1 MKLDQLY
8 AKLDAWAPHTLS
20 ILRIMAGL
28 LFFEHGL
35 QKLFAVPDAGG
46 GAVPLLSLIGLAGLI
61 ELVGGTLII
70 VGLFTRISAFIISG
84 EMAFAYFMAHA
95 PQGFMPIENGGELA
109 VLYCF
114 LFFYLIFAGPGSWSV
129 DAMMKP
135 GVPTAQRA

>member
-61 ELVGGTLII
+61 ELVGGALII
-70 VGLFTRISAFIISG
+70 VGLVTRISAFIISG

-109 VLYCF
+109 MLYCF

-135 GVPTAQRA
+135 GGPTAQRA